1 MYQSINIYIYIYVYI
16 NTHDVY
22 QCISRGKIS
31 FGLYGMLL
39 RFSRKRIG
47 AASYVPGGD
56 PLPLLLVL
64 FVQVAATVWGG
75 AEKFVL

>member
-1 MYQSINIYIYIYVYI
+1 MYQYVYI
-16 NTHDVY
+16 YTHDVY
-22 QCISRGKIS
+22 QCISCGKIS

-39 RFSRKRIG
+39 RFSTKRIG
-47 AASYVPGGD
+47 AASYLPGGD